1 MFADGLGCG
10 GLRNGFCCGKMRAMP
25 VTTRTRL
32 SALVEDL
39 GSQAKVAKVLEVD
52 RSRVSR
58 WLKSEDPDAENTQK
72 VEGIEF
78 VLARLLRLYDRETA
92 IDWLSGFNAHLGGRR
107 LIDMISRGRLPEVI
121 AAVDADELGTF
132 A

>member
-1 MFADGLGCG
+1 
-10 GLRNGFCCGKMRAMP
+10 MP

-39 GSQAKVAKVLEVD
+39 GSQAEVARVLEVD

-58 WLKSEDPDAENTQK
+58 WLKTEDPDADNRQK

-78 VLARLLRLYDRETA
+78 VLARLLRLHDRDTA
-92 IDWLSGFNAHLGGRR
+92 ISWLGGFNAHLGGRR
-107 LIDMISRGRLPEVI
+107 PIEMIARGRLPEVI
-121 AAVDADELGTF
+121 A
-132 A
+132 